1 VPIIEAIPDNEGKY
15 RSASVSLNGAY
26 FPCNLY
32 LEKANI
38 YWYYSCRIINNFA
51 WYYNA

>member
-1 VPIIEAIPDNEGKY
+1 MTIIEAIYYNEGKY
-15 RSASVSLNGAY
+15 RSASVPLNGVY

-38 YWYYSCRIINNFA
+38 Y
-51 WYYNA
+51 